1 MKNLKMLIG
10 YTLLITLSFTLSI
23 SNAQQ
28 LEPGE
33 VIVFS
38 ENTDLEELSD
48 AWQWSQG
55 ASESSSYTIVS
66 EQSVSILGGQQT
78 NYWQDQYTAPSLGHR
93 VSGDF
98 DVSISIS
105 IPETA
110 FAEGDFFVQSTG
122 IGVRSVGENLPF
134 VRISREL
141 AFGSQVVNIIS
152 DEFTVLASDDYA
164 QSSINMRIQRVGN
177 DFTMAYQEPDADN
190 WTILLA
196 SYERNMTDEVEIF
209 LFTYSND
216 VFRFLSEFSDFTLS
230 EPQMIDEIT
239 TEQQVADETIEDEP
253 TEESAEPIEIVSC
266 EVTPRARIN
275 VRSGPSINQVVLQGL
290 DEGVSVS
297 AIAQV
302 EDRSG
307 RTWYNLAE
315 GGWVREDTVI
325 VEDAC
330 TDLPVA
336 E

>member
-141 AFGSQVVNIIS
+141 AFGSEVVNIIS

-164 QSSINMRIQRVGN
+164 QSSINMRI
-177 DFTMAYQEPDADN
+177 
-190 WTILLA
+190 
-196 SYERNMTDEVEIF
+196 
-209 LFTYSND
+209 
-216 VFRFLSEFSDFTLS
+216 
-230 EPQMIDEIT
+230 
-239 TEQQVADETIEDEP
+239 
-253 TEESAEPIEIVSC
+253 
-266 EVTPRARIN
+266 
-275 VRSGPSINQVVLQGL
+275 
-290 DEGVSVS
+290 
-297 AIAQV
+297 
-302 EDRSG
+302 
-307 RTWYNLAE
+307 
-315 GGWVREDTVI
+315 
-325 VEDAC
+325 
-330 TDLPVA
+330 
-336 E
+336 